1 MYLFPLERNGA
12 WGWKPYF
19 GKHSAAGDKVS
30 ENVYVKKYWLPVI
43 SLYLQYSDT
52 EL

>member
-1 MYLFPLERNGA
+1 MCLFPLERNGA

-30 ENVYVKKYWLPVI
+30 ENVYVKNTDFL
-43 SLYLQYSDT
+43 LFHYSS
-52 EL
+52 